1 MKLLF
6 DTPDSADVVDTDPRT
21 REGLERMVETACHT
35 FDRLSEPDYL
45 ALTETERT
53 DYNAKRQSFITG
65 QMLLN
70 TPHMMEA
77 KVRLLDCF
85 AQNSSRRSGQV
96 GLMLDGDSTLG
107 KTTILE
113 ALIEYVYN
121 RYAAQVPD
129 HKALGYVPIVFVEVP
144 AGSRGK
150 SLMEAFADFLGLPV
164 APRETMNSIRKR
176 VAQAMRQANTKLV
189 VVDELH
195 KLAGSSINNG
205 ESVDIL
211 KELHNEVHATFLY
224 AGLNLTSGELLS
236 GSRGQQLSARFSFLG
251 MSRYSLDHPEDKVAW
266 KALVTASV
274 LQLPLRHQDLNTL
287 ISHSD
292 YLLARTGGSI
302 GSLGRLLG
310 GAAIALILDPVTV
323 EENITRAHLVKRTLD
338 LTAETF
344 FDTIRKTKA
353 GAKFNDEN

>member
-1 MKLLF
+1 MKLIL
-6 DTPDSADVVDTDPRT
+6 DTTEFADALDTDPRT
-21 REGLERMVETACHT
+21 REGLARMAETASHT

-45 ALTETERT
+45 ALSDAERT
-53 DYNAKRQSFITG
+53 DYNAERIGFISG
-65 QMLLN
+65 RMLLS
-70 TPHMMEA
+70 TPHLKEA
-77 KVRLLDCF
+77 RLRLQECI
-85 AQNSSRRSGQV
+85 AQNSNRRSGHV

-113 ALIEYVYN
+113 ALMEYVYN
-121 RYAAQVPD
+121 RFAAQVPN
-129 HKALGYVPIVFVEVP
+129 HKAIGYIPIVFVEVP

-150 SLMEAFADFLGLPV
+150 SLMTAFADFLGLPV

-195 KLAGSSINNG
+195 KLAGGSVNNG

-211 KELHNEVHATFLY
+211 KELHNEVRATFVY
-224 AGLNLTSGELLS
+224 AGLNLTDGKLLS

-251 MSRYSLDHPEDKVAW
+251 MSRYSLNNPEDKVAW
-266 KALVTASV
+266 KALVTAYV
-274 LQLPLRHQDLNTL
+274 RELPLRHQDLKTL
-287 ISHSD
+287 IGHSD

-310 GAAIALILDPVTV
+310 GAAIALILDPATV
-323 EENITRAHLVKRTLD
+323 EENITRAQLVKRSLD
-338 LTAETF
+338 LTAETA
-344 FDTIRKTKA
+344 FDAIRKTKA
-353 GAKFNDEN
+353 GAKFNDEH